1 MKVCKYCILSPGPKV
16 LSANIV
22 FFRMA
27 QKLLVQIQDFFAWPK
42 TIVQKCNV
50 QHKFVRT
57 GNDLTWKWRE
67 PLRGAGEEEG
77 GMEGGEGGREGGGRE
92 GQGKEGRR
100 ERGGGRE
107 GRELGEAG
115 GQRF

>member
-77 GMEGGEGGREGGGRE
+77 GREGGREGERE
-92 GQGKEGRR
+92 GGAGKQGS
-100 ERGGGRE
+100 
-107 GRELGEAG
+107 
-115 GQRF
+115 GQH